1 MVPTW
6 ELPPPTPFTCQ
17 VTAVF
22 VVAVLLERLT
32 TATRVIEVLRSALA
46 DAGEIVTEVTVA
58 LPPLPPPQADSVKA
72 IARAS
77 KEVHR
82 ADILILRIS
91 RSMLT
96 FCNLIFKRALSI
108 PLFLLEAKKFL
119 FIFCI
124 MMQRLT
130 ARLLGS

>member
-17 VTAVF
+17 VTAVS

-32 TATRVIEVLRSALA
+32 TAVRVMEVLRSAVA
-46 DAGEIVTEVTVA
+46 AVGEIVTEVTVA
-58 LPPLPPPQADSVKA
+58 VPLLPPPQAERVKTV
-72 IARAS
+72 ARAS

-82 ADILILRIS
+82 ADILILRVS

-96 FCNLIFKRALSI
+96 FCNLILSAL
-108 PLFLLEAKKFL
+108 
-119 FIFCI
+119 
-124 MMQRLT
+124 
-130 ARLLGS
+130 

>member
-1 MVPTW
+1 
-6 ELPPPTPFTCQ
+6 
-17 VTAVF
+17 
-22 VVAVLLERLT
+22 LERLT

-130 ARLLGS
+130 GRLRGS